1 MQTYRAYILESDGSM
16 PDAHD
21 FQAEDDR
28 DALRTAVRF
37 VQGNAVILKSGN
49 RLIGMLNPR
58 RPRVSVFAQDHASL
72 SH

>member
-21 FQAEDDR
+21 FQAEDDG
-28 DALRTAVRF
+28 DALRTAIHF

-58 RPRVSVFAQDHASL
+58 RLRGSVLAKNHASL